1 MRILI
6 EMTHPA
12 HVHFFRHAI
21 SEFEKH
27 GHKVAVTAR
36 DKDVTIQLL
45 SRYSIPFTQLSKVG
59 RTRTSLFG
67 EMLVRDARLFRFCRR
82 FKPDILTAISG
93 VFAAHAGW
101 VLGKPVI
108 VWDDTEI
115 ATAAHKITH
124 PFVTAIYSPDCFK
137 KSFGD
142 KHHLYAGL
150 HELAYLHPKRFTP
163 DSEVVESLGIDP
175 AEKYCIIRFVS
186 WQAHHDAFQHGL
198 VERDRLRFVEEIA
211 RYARPYI
218 TSESPLPAEL
228 EPYRLNI
235 PVHQI
240 HHVLAFAALYVGEGA
255 TMASESAILGVPS
268 VYVNTLRAGT
278 IDMLERYGLIKQTA
292 DTEQALRYCIDR
304 LSDSA
309 DRGKCAVAR
318 RKLLADKIDVTEYI
332 VATIERYLSPE
343 TQ

>member
-12 HVHFFRHAI
+12 HVHFFRRAI
-21 SEFEKH
+21 SELQER

-45 SRYSIPFTQLSKVG
+45 NQYGIAFTQLSKMG
-59 RTRTSLFG
+59 QTKTSLFG
-67 EMLVRDARLFRFCRR
+67 EMLVRDARLLRFCRR
-82 FKPDILTAISG
+82 FRPDILTAISG
-93 VFAAHAGW
+93 VYAAHVGW
-101 VLGKPVI
+101 LLRKPVV

-163 DSEVVESLGIDP
+163 DSEVVKGLGIDP

-198 VERDRLRFVEEIA
+198 AARDRLRFVEEIA

-218 TSESPLPAEL
+218 TSESPLPADL

-240 HHVLAFAALYVGEGA
+240 HHVTAFAALYVGEGA
-255 TMASESAILGVPS
+255 TMASESAIMGVPS

-278 IDMLERYGLIKQTA
+278 IDMLAGYGLIRQTA
-292 DTEQALRYCIDR
+292 DTELALQYCIDW
-304 LSDSA
+304 LCDCA
-309 DRGKCAVAR
+309 AKEKCAAAR
-318 RKLLADKIDVTEYI
+318 ERLLADKIDVTEYI
-332 VATIERYLSPE
+332 VATIETYLSPE

>member
-1 MRILI
+1 
-6 EMTHPA
+6 MTHPA

-21 SEFEKH
+21 AEFERH

-45 SRYSIPFTQLSKVG
+45 NHYGIPFTQLSKMG
-59 RTRTSLFG
+59 QTKMSLFG
-67 EMLVRDARLFRFCRR
+67 EILVRDARLFRFCRR

-93 VFAAHAGW
+93 VFAAHVGW

-115 ATAAHKITH
+115 ATVAHKITH

-163 DSEVVESLGIDP
+163 DSEVVKSLGIDP
-175 AEKYCIIRFVS
+175 AQKYCIIRFVS

-198 VERDRLRFVEEIA
+198 VERDRLRFVEEMA

-240 HHVLAFAALYVGEGA
+240 HHVMAFAALYVGEGA

-278 IDMLERYGLIKQTA
+278 IDMLERYGLVKQTA
-292 DTEQALRYCIDR
+292 DTGQALQYCVDW
-304 LSDSA
+304 LSDPA
-309 DRGKCAVAR
+309 AKEKCLAAHK
-318 RKLLADKIDVTEYI
+318 KLLADKIDVTEYI
-332 VATIERYLSPE
+332 VATIERYLSLE

>member
-1 MRILI
+1 MRILV

-12 HVHFFRHAI
+12 HVHFFRNAI
-21 SEFEKH
+21 AEFQKH

-36 DKDVTIQLL
+36 DKDVTIELL
-45 SRYSIPFTQLSKVG
+45 HHYGIAFTQLSKMG
-59 RTRTSLFG
+59 QTKMSLFG

-93 VFAAHAGW
+93 VFAAHVGW

-124 PFVTAIYSPDCFK
+124 PFVTAIYSPDCYK
-137 KSFGD
+137 KSFGE

-150 HELAYLHPKRFTP
+150 HELAYLHPKRFTA
-163 DSEVVESLGIDP
+163 DSEAVKSLGIDP

-228 EPYRLNI
+228 EPYRLNM

-240 HHVLAFAALYVGEGA
+240 HHVTAFAALYVGEGA

-292 DTEQALRYCIDR
+292 DTEQALQYCIDW
-304 LSDSA
+304 LCDSA
-309 DRGKCAVAR
+309 AKEKCLAAR
-318 RKLLADKIDVTEYI
+318 RKLLADKMDVTEYI
-332 VATIERYLSPE
+332 VATIERYL
-343 TQ
+343 

>member
-1 MRILI
+1 MRILV

-21 SEFEKH
+21 AELQKC
-27 GHKVAVTAR
+27 GHKIAVTAR

-45 SRYSIPFTQLSKVG
+45 NHYGIPFTQLSKMG
-59 RTRTSLFG
+59 RTKTSLFS

-93 VFAAHAGW
+93 VFAAHVGW
-101 VLGKPVI
+101 VLGKPVV

-137 KSFGD
+137 KSFGE

-150 HELAYLHPKRFTP
+150 HELAYLHPNRFTP
-163 DSEVVESLGIDP
+163 DSEVVRSLGIDP
-175 AEKYCIIRFVS
+175 AQKYCIIRFVS
-186 WQAHHDAFQHGL
+186 WQAHHDTFQHGL
-198 VERDRLRFVEEIA
+198 VERDKLRFVQEIA
-211 RYARPYI
+211 RYARAYI
-218 TSESPLPAEL
+218 TSESPLPVEL
-228 EPYRLNI
+228 EPYCLNI
-235 PVHQI
+235 PAHQI
-240 HHVLAFAALYVGEGA
+240 HHVMAFAALYVGEGA

-278 IDMLERYGLIKQTA
+278 IDMLGQYGLLKQTA
-292 DTEQALRYCIDR
+292 DTDQALGYCIEW

-309 DRGKCAVAR
+309 AKGKCSAAR
-318 RKLLADKIDVTEYI
+318 TKLLANKIDVTEYI
-332 VATIERYLSPE
+332 VTTIESYL
-343 TQ
+343 Q

>member
-1 MRILI
+1 MRILV

-21 SEFEKH
+21 AEFERH

-36 DKDVTIQLL
+36 DKDVTIELL
-45 SRYSIPFTQLSKVG
+45 HHYGIAFTQLSKMG
-59 RTRTSLFG
+59 RTKMSLFG
-67 EMLVRDARLFRFCRR
+67 EMLVRDASLFRFCRR

-93 VFAAHAGW
+93 VFAAHIGW
-101 VLGKPVI
+101 VLGKPVV

-137 KSFGD
+137 KSFGK
-142 KHHLYAGL
+142 KHHLYPGL
-150 HELAYLHPKRFTP
+150 HELAYLHPKRFTA
-163 DSEVVESLGIDP
+163 DSEVVKSLGIDP
-175 AEKYCIIRFVS
+175 AQKYCIIRFVS

-198 VERDRLRFVEEIA
+198 IEHDRLRFVEEIA

-240 HHVLAFAALYVGEGA
+240 HHVAAFATLYVGEGA
-255 TMASESAILGVPS
+255 TMAAESALLGVPS

-278 IDMLERYGLIKQTA
+278 IDMLQGYGLLKQTA
-292 DTEQALRYCIDR
+292 DTGQALEYCIDW

-309 DRGKCAVAR
+309 AKEKCIAAR
-318 RKLLADKIDVTEYI
+318 NKLLTDKIDVTEYI
-332 VATIERYLSPE
+332 VTTIESYL
-343 TQ
+343 